1 MSEVPSDQN
10 WTKVRGGLYG
20 AAVIVLLLGA
30 LLYGYHSRLGSL
42 LLIGGGA
49 WLVYLLVTGR

>member
-1 MSEVPSDQN
+1 MPSDQN